1 MPSSDQL
8 ALLCNSDGTRQ
19 AHDYD
24 YDYELLLLLLL
35 LLQLLLRPLAPR
47 LLSKP
52 VPQPAFPDPYL

>member
-1 MPSSDQL
+1 MSCKLTCTIGYTAEATAKAMPSSDQL

-35 LLQLLLRPLAPR
+35 LLQLLLRP
-47 LLSKP
+47 
-52 VPQPAFPDPYL
+52 